1 MARTAYIERTG
12 GPEVIQWADRDLPA
26 PGAGEVRVRHT
37 AVGLNFIDTYYRS
50 GLYKVPLP
58 SGLGSEAAGVVE
70 ALGEGVTGFA
80 PGDRVVTY
88 GPGIGAY
95 ATARNVA
102 ASSLYKLPDAISD
115 EIAAATFLK
124 GCTAEFLVERCGRA
138 QPGWTVLVHSAAGG
152 VGQLVVQWLSHL
164 GVTVIG
170 TVGHPEKAAQ
180 ARAAGA
186 DHVILSRQEDIAARV
201 REITDG
207 KGVPLVIDGVGADS
221 WQASLAST
229 APRGLIISF
238 GNASGPVEG
247 VNLATLNQHGSLFV
261 TRPKLYDYYATPEDR
276 AAGSTRLFDLLA
288 QGVLKP
294 EIGQR
299 FALEDAAKA
308 HRALESGKTVGAT
321 LLLP

>member
-1 MARTAYIERTG
+1 MARTAYIEQTG
-12 GPEVIQWADRDLPA
+12 GPEMIQWSSHDLPS

-58 SGLGSEAAGVVE
+58 SGLGSEAAGLIE
-70 ALGEGVTGFA
+70 ALGDGVTGFA

-88 GPGIGAY
+88 GPGIGTY
-95 ATARNVA
+95 ATERNVA
-102 ASSLYKLPDAISD
+102 ASSLYKLPDTISD
-115 EIAAATFLK
+115 EVAAAAFLK
-124 GCTAEFLVERCGRA
+124 GCTAEFLIERCGRA

-152 VGQLVVQWLSHL
+152 VGQLVVQWLKHL

-170 TVGHPEKAAQ
+170 TVGSPEKADQ

-186 DHVILSRQEDIAARV
+186 DHVILYRQEDIAARV

-207 KGVPLVIDGVGADS
+207 HGVPLVIDGVGADT

-229 APRGLIISF
+229 AMRGLIISF

-261 TRPKLYDYYATPEDR
+261 SRPKLFDYYVTPEDR
-276 AAGSTRLFDLLA
+276 SAGSTRLFDLLA
-288 QGVLKP
+288 RGILKP
-294 EIGQR
+294 GIGQR
-299 FALEDAAKA
+299 FALEDAADA
-308 HRALESGKTVGAT
+308 HRAIESGKTLGAT
-321 LLLP
+321 LLIP